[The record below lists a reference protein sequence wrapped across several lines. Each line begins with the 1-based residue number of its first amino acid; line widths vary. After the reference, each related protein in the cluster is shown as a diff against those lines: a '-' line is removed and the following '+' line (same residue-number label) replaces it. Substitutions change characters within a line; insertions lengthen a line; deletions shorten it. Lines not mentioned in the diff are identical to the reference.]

1 MSWFSRLFGP
11 PGPPPSPDALREQ
24 LFAARGR
31 QSSLSSLCR
40 RHRDL
45 IRQHFDGWRKL
56 PAEIREDR
64 DQVQAYMDG
73 LVVVAELF
81 EQRFGDPALMGL
93 LLGPPGDNP
102 IVRWQGK
109 LAEASK
115 LKDELRYGDAAQL
128 LTDLLIDVRD
138 LKGSAIETYLP
149 VTLGELGECLF
160 QSGAAARAVAPTRQ
174 ALDLVRRAGD
184 ADGVRAYLGNLY
196 EMYRYLGQREEAA
209 GHAEQLAAQLESTQP
224 DEARRYRN
232 QARLV
237 RAGEPKNRVVLEIN
251 QRRYELDEVLEG
263 IEGGVRFHFERD
275 RMTLRPAEVLVERG
289 RKLAS
294 QRKYEEALTLFRDA
308 AKADPLSPVGTFDAA
323 VTLMH
328 LGRTDQAIDEYART
342 EELAPGWFHCRS
354 ELWLAQQIV
363 VGRFEL
369 PVFEVLRVIE
379 DGGLAPEAQRQMTEQ
394 ALGKWPDLA
403 PLHYFHGRGLR
414 GQPSAA
420 VKAYR
425 RGLACEEEPD
435 IRTRLLAELGGI
447 LDPGEERR
455 RLLEEAVALGGN
467 LVAQATARLVLHFD
481 QTRGG

>member
-11 PGPPPSPDALREQ
+11 PVPPPSPEALRDQ
-24 LFAARGR
+24 LFAARGHWGPFY
-31 QSSLSSLCR
+31 SLCR
-40 RHRDL
+40 RHREL

-56 PAEIREDR
+56 PVEIRDKPE
-64 DQVQAYMDG
+64 QVQSYMDG
-73 LVVVAELF
+73 LVAVAQVF
-81 EQRFGDPALMGL
+81 AQHFGDPALMRML
-93 LLGPPGDNP
+93 IGPPGDNP
-102 IVRWQGK
+102 ILRWPGR
-109 LAEASK
+109 LAEARK
-115 LKDELRYGDAAQL
+115 LKDELRYGDAAKL
-128 LTDLLIDVRD
+128 LTDLLIDVRGF
-138 LKGSAIETYLP
+138 KGSAVEDYLP
-149 VTLGELGECLF
+149 VTLGELGECHF
-160 QSGAAARAVAPTRQ
+160 QSGDAARAVAPTRQ
-174 ALDLVRRAGD
+174 ALELVQRAGD

-196 EMYRYLGQREEAA
+196 EMHRYLGQKDAA
-209 GHAEQLAAQLESTQP
+209 ADYAEQLAAHLEPRDP
-224 DEARRYRN
+224 DEARRYRG

-251 QRRYELDEVLEG
+251 QKRYELDEVLEG

-294 QRKYEEALTLFRDA
+294 QGKYEEALSLFRDA
-308 AKADPLSPVGTFDAA
+308 AKADPLSPQPPFEAA

-354 ELWLAQQIV
+354 EMWLAQQIV
-363 VGRFEL
+363 VGRYEL
-369 PVFEVLRVIE
+369 PAFEVLRVIE
-379 DGGLAPEAQRQMTEQ
+379 DGGLATEAQRQLAEQ

-403 PLHYFHGRGLR
+403 PLHHLHGRSLR
-414 GQPSAA
+414 AQPPLA

-467 LVAQATARLVLHFD
+467 LVAQATARIVLHFD